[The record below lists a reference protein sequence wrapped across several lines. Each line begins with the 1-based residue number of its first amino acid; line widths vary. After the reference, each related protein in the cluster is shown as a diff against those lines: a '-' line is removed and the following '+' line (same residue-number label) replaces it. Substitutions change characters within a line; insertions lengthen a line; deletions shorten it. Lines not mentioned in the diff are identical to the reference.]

1 MAVLEADGASVPIVL
16 TTWGASL
23 DRAWRASVR
32 ESLAL
37 HVRWCLLFNGTHLRV
52 LDASRTFARRHLDFD
67 LESTADSEATA
78 RLLVTLASAA
88 SLSGLDGINFFV
100 AGMQAGF
107 GPYVAL
113 YLADQKWMQQEIGFV
128 LTAGGL
134 AGLLIYKYSIGDL
147 GGAHKLLAHELE

>member
-1 MAVLEADGASVPIVL
+1 MTMVSAPFGSAA
-16 TTWGASL
+16 
-23 DRAWRASVR
+23 RAP
-32 ESLAL
+32 
-37 HVRWCLLFNGTHLRV
+37 
-52 LDASRTFARRHLDFD
+52 
-67 LESTADSEATA
+67 
-78 RLLVTLASAA
+78 SAA

-134 AGLLIYKYSIGDL
+134 AGLLSQLPGGELVDITRSKRLLVAL
-147 GGAHKLLAHELE
+147 GGLVVALSAIIIDFQPTFSFILMGLVLQ